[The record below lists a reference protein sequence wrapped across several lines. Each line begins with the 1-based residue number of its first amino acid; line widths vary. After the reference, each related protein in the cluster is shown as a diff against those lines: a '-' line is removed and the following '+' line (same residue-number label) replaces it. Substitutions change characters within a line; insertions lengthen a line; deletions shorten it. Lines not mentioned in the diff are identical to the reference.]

1 MRGGDGGDEL
11 RAGGRAV
18 TAKAP
23 ISPAEVQDQLNQI
36 LASPGFRGS
45 ARLQRFLRLAVERT
59 LAGETNQMKEYNVGR
74 APAKKT

>member
-11 RAGGRAV
+11 HAGGWAV

-23 ISPAEVQDQLNQI
+23 ISAAEVQDQLNQI

-45 ARLQRFLRLAVERT
+45 ARLQAFCV
-59 LAGETNQMKEYNVGR
+59 
-74 APAKKT
+74 